1 MLNIGF
7 RKVDI
12 GPFTNR
18 EYFPLE
24 LFDPIAIFMDKT
36 LDLIRGNC
44 QENFEIKDDFRVIV
58 VSKQVEF
65 GDHLVKNF
73 GFVHIDEEMI
83 LDEQREAKIAA
94 QKKANVKLQK
104 LK

>member
-1 MLNIGF
+1 MGF

-12 GPFTNR
+12 GPFTHW

-36 LDLIRGNC
+36 LDLIWETA
-44 QENFEIKDDFRVIV
+44 QESFEIKDDFRVIV

-65 GDHLVKNF
+65 KDNLVKHF

-94 QKKANVKLQK
+94 QKKANVKI
-104 LK
+104 